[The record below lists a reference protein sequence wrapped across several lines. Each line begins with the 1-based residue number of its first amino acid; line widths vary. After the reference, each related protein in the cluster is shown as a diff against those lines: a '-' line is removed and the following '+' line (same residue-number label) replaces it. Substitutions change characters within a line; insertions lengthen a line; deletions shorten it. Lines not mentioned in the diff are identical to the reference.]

1 MKALIGAWIF
11 TLAVAAGGSAY
22 LWFTD
27 VPELKAEPAD
37 PVVIKEQGKAPE
49 MTTGPMTFDL
59 EDPATFDED
68 CPKSC

>member
-1 MKALIGAWIF
+1 MKTLTTAWIV
-11 TLAVAAGGSAY
+11 TLAVAAGGAAW

-27 VPELKAEPAD
+27 VPELKAEPEK

-59 EDPATFDED
+59 QDPKTFDED